1 MNQLF
6 SQPIVP
12 KHRSRLRLALGGAF
26 FTGRRYLE
34 WLLSGKRY
42 ASLID
47 AERLLP
53 YKAACHQ
60 TPLLRQLR
68 QVDMQLQYNKI
79 TNLRLAASRI
89 NGLIL
94 RPKET
99 FSFWRL
105 VGKPTR
111 RKGYLDG
118 MVLNNGQICSGTGG
132 GLCQLSN
139 LIYWMTLFTPLTVT
153 ERWRHNYDVFPDSN
167 RTQPFGSGATVV
179 FNYVDLQI
187 TNHTPYNFQLHI
199 TLDDYNL
206 YGEWRSSQ
214 PPETRY
220 EVYEREHLIKAEWW
234 GGYTR
239 NNVICRRTY
248 DRSSNQMIRDE
259 IICANRAIIMYEP
272 MIT

>member
-1 MNQLF
+1 MIELIDR
-6 SQPIVP
+6 PILP
-12 KHRSRLRLALGGAF
+12 INRSRLRLALGRAF

-34 WLLSGKRY
+34 WLLPDKRY

-47 AERLLP
+47 ASSLLL
-53 YKAACHQ
+53 YKVACHQ
-60 TPLLRQLR
+60 TPLIRQLR
-68 QVDMQLQYNKI
+68 EVDMQLQYNKI
-79 TNLRLAASRI
+79 TNLRLAAFRM

-94 RPKET
+94 LPKET

-105 VGKPTR
+105 VGKPSR

-118 MVLNNGQICSGTGG
+118 MVLSNGQVCSGIGG

-179 FNYVDLQI
+179 YNYVDLQI
-187 TNHTPYNFQLHI
+187 TNHTQSSFQLHI
-199 TLDDYNL
+199 TLDDKNL

-214 PPETRY
+214 PPEARY
-220 EVYEREHLIKAEWW
+220 EIYEREHMIKAEWW

-239 NNVICRRTY
+239 NNVISRRTY
-248 DRSSNQMIRDE
+248 DRSSNEMIGDE
-259 IICANRAIIMYEP
+259 VICANGP
-272 MIT
+272 L